1 MYKENGREKP
11 ANKKEVADLRLFHYV
26 CKSCGAKKAL
36 DTKVFGR
43 QMLCGCGG
51 DLIAVVLGLDLN

>member
-11 ANKKEVADLRLFHYV
+11 ANKKELSNLRLFQYV
-26 CKSCGAKKAL
+26 CKSCGAKKVL

-43 QMLCGCGG
+43 QMLCDCGG
-51 DLIAVVLGLDLN
+51 ELAAVASGLDLN